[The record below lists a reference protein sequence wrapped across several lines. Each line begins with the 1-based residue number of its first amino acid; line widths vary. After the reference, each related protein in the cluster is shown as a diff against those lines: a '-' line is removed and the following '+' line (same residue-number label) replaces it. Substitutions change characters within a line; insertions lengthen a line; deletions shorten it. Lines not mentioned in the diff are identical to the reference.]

1 MSKKEPYIERFPNL
15 SLKEFRLLCF
25 MVYYGESGMVSTSAT
40 SYCKKY
46 RENSRTLNDTIETLF
61 SKGLLLTKSFVRPE
75 KQLQVLDCLYRYYP
89 TWAESFKY
97 MNSQNRTHSAEYLSR
112 IAKLLIKD
120 DFSSAAKIPRPYE
133 NLGYKQFNIFKYI
146 QEEIV
151 RDPRYMTLV
160 NDHELP
166 DLVSETLNEKFMHD
180 ELDEQVLQF
189 FSSSIPVHH
198 SKHDELSDVL
208 ATYRYFLTGQTFT
221 PAGMP
226 TLWYSSIQAIQQ
238 MYEGHLEE
246 AYQTFKQISELN
258 KKKGGALPH
267 AIFNYAYGILLY
279 RLSQKD
285 KGKYGIDIAA
295 FRQSKEIQISDENL
309 FIRLLLELAECD
321 LLVAQAYIERKLH
334 ISVLPQ
340 HNTPF
345 LRSMKYLLLHFFEMS
360 DESVQHPFHSAQILQ
375 HEMSLYQPIGP
386 KAKETL
392 CTIFGGKPLLSLI
405 RKKTSWEIFF
415 SDISQQIKQPTAKQE
430 KRIVYYIEDTHL
442 NSIVEQAKGND
453 GCWHNG
459 QVLSRQTL
467 CNNGYDFMDNT
478 DVAIASQLP
487 KATKDTDVLIP
498 LLIGTDRL
506 YVGDYFTNH
515 FTPCE
520 IVSENPT
527 LSFQGKGST
536 IEITSN
542 ISIKSNGT
550 IPRHNITDLGNGKY
564 MLVSVNALQ
573 RDIMKRFLQK
583 KAIPSS
589 ALVTLRNTI
598 ESLKGIIDVRE
609 NILQLLDMPAT
620 MSDGVLVIRITP
632 EDTDYKLNI
641 SAAAMIDGTCRFV
654 PSEGDE
660 VVYDEAFGI
669 THCIR
674 RNLKL
679 ELEHY
684 QMLQDFL
691 TEYIG
696 IEMEDYTHCT
706 LGTSQSL
713 LDLLNYVHEH
723 HDIYFVEWPEGV
735 QLRLK
740 GTIQTSD
747 IQIDV
752 KSDIDWFS
760 IEGNVNIGNKKY
772 TLQELIKMCKESP
785 INGYIRLSDE
795 EYARISDQLKK
806 HIAMLDSLPSKKGK
820 VQEVSKYHV
829 GTLAQLI
836 ADLRCNTDGGYASFM
851 EKTKAAYSLQPAVPK
866 NLQAQLRDY
875 QINGFQWM
883 CRLDAWGAGACLA
896 DDMGLGKTIQ
906 ALAFL
911 LYKASQGA
919 SLVIAPKSV
928 ILNWVSEA
936 RRFAPSLNF
945 LNINSLNNREK
956 AIDLAGPNDVIL
968 CTYGLLVTQG
978 ETLIQKQWNVVC
990 LDEAHQ
996 IKNRQTIA
1004 SRTVMDLQ
1012 ATSRIILTGTP
1023 LQNHLGELWNLFQF
1037 INPGLL
1043 GTWTQFRDNYI
1054 LPALDERHRLL
1065 LKEITQPFI
1074 LRRTKNEVL
1083 SELPEKYVFTHMV
1096 EMTEKEMKTYE
1107 EMRSLVEL
1115 VFKKNKSKSE
1125 REATKGLHISY
1136 FAELTKLRLASCS
1149 MKLIQ
1154 QNWAEPSSKIA
1165 ALLDMLNNLM
1175 ECPDNNILIFSQ
1187 FTSFLTEIKPF
1198 LKRRGWD
1205 YLYLD
1210 GQTPLEKRQDLVN
1223 QFQANQ
1229 CRLFLSSLK
1238 AGGLGINL
1246 TMANT
1251 VILLD
1256 PWWNPAIENQAT
1268 DRAHRLGQK
1277 RVVSVIR
1284 LISSHT
1290 IEEKILRLHET
1301 KQQLTGDILEG
1312 TSDSYTLTY
1321 EEIMDL
1327 ITPF

>member
-1 MSKKEPYIERFPNL
+1 MKKEPYLELFPNL

-25 MVYYGESGMVSTSAT
+25 MVYYGDAGVVSYSST

-46 RENSRTLNDTIETLF
+46 KETSRSFNDTIETLF
-61 SKGLLLTKSFVRPE
+61 NKGLLLTKSFVRPD

-89 TWAESFKY
+89 KWVESFKNMY
-97 MNSQNRTHSAEYLSR
+97 AQNRTHSAEYLSK
-112 IAKLLIKD
+112 IAKLLIQD
-120 DFSSAAKIPRPYE
+120 DFSGAAKIPRPYE
-133 NLGYKQFNIFKYI
+133 NLGYKQFNIYKYI

-166 DLVSETLNEKFMHD
+166 DLVSEALNEKFMHD

-189 FSSSIPVHH
+189 FSSSIPTQHN
-198 SKHDELSDVL
+198 KHDELFDIL
-208 ATYRYFLTGQTFT
+208 AAYRYFLTGQTFT
-221 PAGMP
+221 ATGKPSV
-226 TLWYSSIQAIQQ
+226 WYSCVEAIQL
-238 MYEGHLEE
+238 MYKGYLEE
-246 AYQTFKQISELN
+246 AYQTFKQVLN
-258 KKKGGALPH
+258 LKKRKDRALPH
-267 AIFNYAYGILLY
+267 PLFNYAYGILLY

-285 KGKYGIDIAA
+285 KVKYESNIAT
-295 FRQSKEIQISDENL
+295 FRQCKEIQLSEESL
-309 FIRLLLELAECD
+309 FIRLLLELVDCD
-321 LLVAQAYIERKLH
+321 LQVAQAYIERKLH
-334 ISVLPQ
+334 INVLPQ
-340 HNTPF
+340 QNTPF
-345 LRSMKYLLLHFFEMS
+345 LCTMKYLLLHFFEMS
-360 DESVQHPFHSAQILQ
+360 DESLQHPFHSAKMLQ

-392 CTIFGGKPLLSLI
+392 SNTFGGKPLLSLI

-415 SDISQQIKQPTAKQE
+415 SDISQQIKRPTTIQE
-430 KRIVYYIEDTHL
+430 KRIAYFIEGTHL
-442 NSIVEQAKGND
+442 NTIVEQTKGAD
-453 GCWHNG
+453 GHWSNG
-459 QVLSRQTL
+459 QVLSRQAL
-467 CNNGYDFMDNT
+467 CNNGYDYMDNT

-506 YVGDYFTNH
+506 YVGDYFTNCYA
-515 FTPCE
+515 PCE
-520 IVSENPT
+520 IVRYNPT
-527 LSFQGKGST
+527 LIFQGKGT
-536 IEITSN
+536 LIEITSN
-542 ISIKSNGT
+542 IQTNNGS
-550 IPRHNITDLGNGKY
+550 IPRHCITDLGNGKY

-583 KAIPSS
+583 KTIPSS
-589 ALVTLRNTI
+589 ALVSLRKTI
-598 ESLKGIIDVRE
+598 ESLKGIIDVNE

-620 MSDGVLVIRITP
+620 ISDGVIIIRITP
-632 EDTDYKLNI
+632 EETNYKLDI
-641 SAAAMIDGTCRFV
+641 SAAAMTDGSCRFV

-660 VVYDEAFGI
+660 VVYDEAFGL
-669 THCIR
+669 THCIH

-679 ELEHY
+679 EFEHH
-684 QMLQDFL
+684 QMLQEFL
-691 TEYIG
+691 TKYIG
-696 IEMEDYTHCT
+696 VEMDDYTHCV
-706 LGTSQSL
+706 LGTSQGL
-713 LDLLNYVHEH
+713 LELLNYVHEH
-723 HDIYFVEWPEGV
+723 PDIYFVEWPEGV

-740 GTIQTSD
+740 GNIQTSD

-752 KSDIDWFS
+752 KSDINWFT
-760 IEGNVNIGNKKY
+760 IEGSVNISNKKY

-785 INGYIRLSDE
+785 INGYIKLSDE

-806 HIAMLDSLPSKKGK
+806 HIAMLESLPSKRGK

-836 ADLRCNTDGGYASFM
+836 NDLQCNTDGGFASFM
-851 EKTKAAYSLQPAVPK
+851 EKTKAAYSLQPAIPDG
-866 NLQAQLRDY
+866 LQVQMRDY
-875 QINGFQWM
+875 QVNGYQWM

-911 LYKASQGA
+911 LYKAPLGA

-945 LNINSLNNREK
+945 LNINSLKNREGT
-956 AIDLAGPNDVIL
+956 IDLAGPNDVIL
-968 CTYGLLVTQG
+968 CTYGLLATQN
-978 ETLIQKQWNVVC
+978 EILIKKQWNVVC

-1012 ATSRIILTGTP
+1012 AGSRIILTGTP

-1043 GTWTQFRDNYI
+1043 GTWSQFRDNYI
-1054 LPALDERHRLL
+1054 LPTLDERHRLL

-1074 LRRTKNEVL
+1074 LRRTKSEVL
-1083 SELPEKYVFTHMV
+1083 SELPEKNEFTHMV
-1096 EMTEKEMKTYE
+1096 EMTQNEMNAYE
-1107 EMRSLVEL
+1107 EMRSRAEL

-1125 REATKGLHISY
+1125 RKATKGLHISY
-1136 FAELTKLRLASCS
+1136 FAELTNLRLASCS
-1149 MKLIQ
+1149 MKLVNP
-1154 QNWAEPSSKIA
+1154 NWQEPSSKIA
-1165 ALLDMLNNLM
+1165 ALLEILGKLK
-1175 ECPDNNILIFSQ
+1175 ESPDNNILVFSQ
-1187 FTSFLTEIKPF
+1187 FTSFLAEIKPF
-1198 LKRRGWD
+1198 LKRCGWD

-1223 QFQANQ
+1223 QFQSNQ
-1229 CRLFLSSLK
+1229 CRLMLSSLK

-1284 LISSHT
+1284 LISNHT

-1321 EEIMDL
+1321 EDILDL